1 MSKAVTLFVCALA
14 CVVSTAYAAP
24 PASLDD
30 ARKAFNAALKN
41 NSHKALA
48 ELVGDG
54 TLVLK
59 RYGDKTRYKK
69 AKILKSNM
77 LNEDLMD
84 PIPNG
89 AKCRKTTCKW
99 KEEEYCS
106 HADGIFK
113 VTFKKRKGVLALT
126 GYNFD
131 CK

>member
-1 MSKAVTLFVCALA
+1 MSKTVALFACAM
-14 CVVSTAYAAP
+14 CVVGSAHAAP

-41 NSHKALA
+41 KSHKALA

-84 PIPNG
+84 PIPTKPS
-89 AKCRKTTCKW
+89 AERP
-99 KEEEYCS
+99 
-106 HADGIFK
+106 HASERRGILR
-113 VTFKKRKGVLALT
+113 TW
-126 GYNFD
+126 
-131 CK
+131 